1 MTTDVTMTVVIVTIL
16 GLTVLAYL
24 AFVVLY
30 DRMFPWRSS
39 FQGRTLVQQKLTL
52 AALAAFFIV
61 DKFTLTGFWRD
72 VVLILLLASVSTLAF
87 ATLFGLINI
96 YRRARADKEDK

>member
-1 MTTDVTMTVVIVTIL
+1 MDLIITTVIVTIL
-16 GLTVLAYL
+16 AVTAIAYL

-61 DKFTLTGFWRD
+61 DKFTLTGLWRD
-72 VVLILLLASVSTLAF
+72 GTLVILLAAVAWLAWSTLI
-87 ATLFGLINI
+87 GLIRI
-96 YRRARADKEDK
+96 YRARADKSKEDK